1 MDHDEP
7 NRVDENY
14 INRSSA
20 ALSDSKVAIVHDW
33 LSGGFAGAEKVLIE
47 MLATRPAPI
56 YTMVY
61 RPEDFLGTPLE
72 AAEVHTSAIQHWPG
86 GVSYYRTYLPLM
98 PYQVEQF
105 DLTEYDTIVSSS
117 YAVAKGVLIGADQLH
132 VSYIHSPIRY
142 AWDLYQQYLREANLT
157 SGLKAT
163 LAKIVLHY
171 IRIWDSS
178 TANRVD
184 VFLANSHY
192 VARRVWRTY
201 RRPARVLYPPVDVDR
216 FDHTRPRE
224 EFYLTMS
231 RFVPY
236 KKLDLIVETFTRL
249 GKPLVVIGNG
259 PDFEKVKALA
269 GPNVHLLGRQ
279 SDENVADLM
288 SRCRAFVFAADED
301 FGIIPVEAQA
311 AGAPVIA
318 YGKGGNLE
326 TVVADR
332 TGIFFGQQNIESLSR
347 AIVLFE
353 QRQHLFD
360 ASVIRQHAD
369 QFRPERFRAEFAAI
383 LEAAESAKASGHDPE
398 IAVMALIMGE
408 R

>member
-1 MDHDEP
+1 MKTAF
-7 NRVDENY
+7 
-14 INRSSA
+14 I
-20 ALSDSKVAIVHDW
+20 HDW
-33 LSGGFAGAEKVLIE
+33 LAGGFAGAEKVLIE
-47 MLATRPAPI
+47 MLAVRSGPI
-56 YTMVY
+56 YTMVH

-72 AAEVHTSAIQHWPG
+72 TVKIHTSGIQKLPCGIRH
-86 GVSYYRTYLPLM
+86 YRSYLPLM
-98 PYQVEQF
+98 PYHVEQF
-105 DLTEYDTIVSSS
+105 DLTAYDTILSSS
-117 YAVAKGVLIGADQLH
+117 YAVAKGVLVGAEQLH
-132 VSYIHSPIRY
+132 ISYIHSPIRY
-142 AWDLYQQYLREANLT
+142 AWDLYQQYLREANL
-157 SGLKAT
+157 SRGLKAT
-163 LAKIVLHY
+163 LAKVVLHY
-171 IRIWDSS
+171 IRIWDFS

-184 VFLANSHY
+184 VFLANSEY
-192 VARRVWRTY
+192 VGRRVWRTY

-249 GKPLVVIGNG
+249 GKPLVVIGSG

-269 GPNVHLLGRQ
+269 GPNVQMLGRQ

-326 TVVADR
+326 TVVADK
-332 TGIFFGQQNIESLSR
+332 TGVFFGQQNRESLTR
-347 AIVLFE
+347 AVSLFE
-353 QRQHLFD
+353 EREHLFD
-360 ASVIRQHAD
+360 ASVIRQHAEK
-369 QFRPERFRAEFAAI
+369 FRPERFRAEFTAI
-383 LEAAESAKASGHDPE
+383 LNAAEAAKAVGLDPE
-398 IAVMALIMGE
+398 QAVMALPSGAK
-408 R
+408 